1 MEFDNNTPVSD
12 EQRRLAESKQITLQP
27 VHADI
32 QPEDQS
38 DSEIATRHI
47 NEPAI
52 ANIEND
58 TEQNKEPLRP
68 SDGLLSHSEAGEHTS
83 GFTIA
88 IVATAAFSA
97 LLLGGFFFFK

>member
-12 EQRRLAESKQITLQP
+12 EQRRLAESKQITLHP
-27 VHADI
+27 VHTDI
-32 QPEDQS
+32 QPEGPS
-38 DSEIATRHI
+38 GSEIVARHL

-58 TEQNKEPLRP
+58 TEQNKEPLQP
-68 SDGLLSHSEAGEHTS
+68 SDGLLGQPEADKRAS

-88 IVATAAFSA
+88 IVAAAA
-97 LLLGGFFFFK
+97 LSVLLIGTFLFFK

>member
-12 EQRRLAESKQITLQP
+12 EQRRLAEAKKITLQP

-32 QPEDQS
+32 QPEDLS

-47 NEPAI
+47 NEPAV

-58 TEQNKEPLRP
+58 TEQNQAPLQP
-68 SDGLLSHSEAGEHTS
+68 SSGLLSQPEADKRSS
-83 GFTIA
+83 GFTVA
-88 IVATAAFSA
+88 IVAAAAFSA
-97 LLLGGFFFFK
+97 LLVGTFLFFK